1 MRKITIDGTVS
12 QRDGGEEEE
21 EEISNGERVFL
32 FWILISGIVII
43 STAAVALV
51 GICYR

>member
-12 QRDGGEEEE
+12 QRDSGEERMD
-21 EEISNGERVFL
+21 NRERVVL
-32 FWILISGIVII
+32 FWILIPGIVII
-43 STAAVALV
+43 LTAAVTLV

>member
-1 MRKITIDGTVS
+1 MRKITLDGTVN
-12 QRDGGEEEE
+12 QRDGGEEE
-21 EEISNGERVFL
+21 INNGERVVL
-32 FWILISGIVII
+32 FWIVIPGIVII

>member
-12 QRDGGEEEE
+12 QRDGGEEE
-21 EEISNGERVFL
+21 INNGERVVL
-32 FWILISGIVII
+32 FWIVIPGIVVI

>member
-12 QRDGGEEEE
+12 QRDGGEEE
-21 EEISNGERVFL
+21 INNGERVVL
-32 FWILISGIVII
+32 FWILIPGIVVI

>member
-1 MRKITIDGTVS
+1 MRKITLDGTVN
-12 QRDGGEEEE
+12 QRDGGEEEV
-21 EEISNGERVFL
+21 ISNGERVFL
-32 FWILISGIVII
+32 FWIVIPGIVVI